1 MNICIISKYPPIQGG
16 VSASTFWLARGL
28 AERGQQVH
36 VVTNANCVEKEY
48 FIDDKISEISPN
60 LFVHFVL
67 PDIPWHI
74 PYSELYMPRLLDK
87 ALEVIEKFQIDIID
101 TNYLIPYG
109 IVGYLVSNIKG
120 IPYIIRHG
128 GSDLAK
134 FLHQNIFKHPLRNVI
149 KNAAVIFTDEKNKE
163 LLEEINPNV
172 YVQPRYIPD
181 ERYFKPSF
189 VSHKLPVFA
198 YIGKIN
204 HYWRY
209 KSLDK
214 IVDIFS
220 GIEKEYKLLFVSQ
233 GKGIKDFSG
242 FVENRGLKSYELR
255 NFVHPINMPD
265 LLKDIDFLLYFTQ
278 DNPIRDFAN
287 IVCEALWSGIPVITD
302 KTNDIQAYANY
313 IDITSSDQII
323 NIALDEIE
331 TARGQI
337 SSIINNWSGSARYA
351 NKITYNYDRYINA
364 NLKIYD
370 LN

>member
-36 VVTNANCVEKEY
+36 VVTNANCVEMEY

-60 LFVHFVL
+60 LFVHFVI

-87 ALEVIEKFQIDIID
+87 ALEVIEKYQIDIID

-109 IVGYLVSNIKG
+109 IVGYLVSKIKG

-134 FLHQNIFKHPLRNVI
+134 FLHQNVFKHLLRNVI
-149 KNAAVIFTDEKNKE
+149 QNAAVIFTDEQNKE
-163 LLEEINPNV
+163 FFGKMNSNV
-172 YVQPRYIPD
+172 HVQPRYIPD
-181 ERYFKPSF
+181 ERYFKPSS
-189 VSHKLPVFA
+189 VSHKIPVFA
-198 YIGKIN
+198 YVGKIN

-214 IVDIFS
+214 IVNIFS
-220 GIEKEYKLLFVSQ
+220 GIKKEYKLFFVSQ

-242 FVENRGLKSYELR
+242 FVENHGLKSYELR

-278 DNPIRDFAN
+278 DNPIRDFSN
-287 IVCEALWSGIPVITD
+287 LVCEALWSGIPVITD
-302 KTNDIQAYANY
+302 KTNDIQVYANY

-337 SSIINNWSGSARYA
+337 SGIIDNWTGSARYA

-370 LN
+370 LI